1 MQILPQKGDWRD
13 NAFLIYFLPMKYFAA
28 IITLV
33 ENAVERRAPHREAH
47 LAYLRGLKAEGRVHM
62 GGAFADP
69 VDTALIIYR
78 GETKADVEKMIQ
90 ADPYMKNGIW
100 PRVVLREWSV
110 AVS

>member
-1 MQILPQKGDWRD
+1 
-13 NAFLIYFLPMKYFAA
+13 MKYFAA

-33 ENAVERRAPHREAH
+33 ENVVERRAPYREAH
-47 LAYLRGLKAEGRVHM
+47 LAYLRGLKAEGRVVL

-78 GETKADVEKMIQ
+78 GASKADVEKMIEN
-90 ADPYMKNGIW
+90 DPYMKNGIW
-100 PRVVLREWSV
+100 PKVSIREWSV